1 MIDTYKTWVFWR
13 WFWRL
18 EVRNLP
24 KVIRQKRAGLDWLA
38 DFSPAVIDKPECVL
52 EITSFRLICKN

>member
-1 MIDTYKTWVFWR
+1 M
-13 WFWRL
+13 
-18 EVRNLP
+18 P

-38 DFSPAVIDKPECVL
+38 DFSPAVIDKPDCVL